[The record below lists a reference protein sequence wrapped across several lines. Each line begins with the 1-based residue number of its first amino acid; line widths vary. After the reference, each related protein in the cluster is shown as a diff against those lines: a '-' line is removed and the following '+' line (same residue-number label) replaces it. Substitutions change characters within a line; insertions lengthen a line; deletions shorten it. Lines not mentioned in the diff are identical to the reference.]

1 VQYKNRQYAQQKQP
15 AGAAIYV
22 DAEQQ
27 EQAAMKLSAQY
38 NALKTIAIKEF
49 LRFIRIWLQTVVPPA
64 ITVALYFIIFGELI
78 GSQIGDI
85 DGFSYIDYIVP
96 GLILMAVIS
105 NAYANCVSS
114 FFSSKFH
121 RSVEEMLIS
130 PLPNYII
137 VAGYVSGGMLR
148 GIVVG
153 IAVTIVAMLFTD
165 IEIHSYAVTIAVFIL
180 TSILFALAGFINAV
194 YAKTFDDISIIPTF
208 ILTPLTYLG
217 GIFYSINMLPELW
230 QKVSLANP
238 ILYMINA
245 FRYGLLG
252 VTDIDLATAFLI
264 ITFFIIALF
273 LFALRLL
280 HKGVGIKS

>member
-1 VQYKNRQYAQQKQP
+1 
-15 AGAAIYV
+15 
-22 DAEQQ
+22 
-27 EQAAMKLSAQY
+27 MKLSAQY
-38 NALKTIAIKEF
+38 TAFQTIMIREF
-49 LRFIRIWLQTVVPPA
+49 LRFIRIWLQTVIPPA

-96 GLILMAVIS
+96 GLILMSVIS
-105 NAYANCVSS
+105 NSYANCVSS

-121 RSVEEMLIS
+121 KSVEEMLIA

-153 IAVTIVAMLFTD
+153 IVVTAVAMMFTK
-165 IEIHSYAVTIAVFIL
+165 IQIHSYSTTIIVFIL
-180 TSILFALAGFINAV
+180 TSILFALGGLINAI
-194 YAKTFDDISIIPTF
+194 YAKTFDDITIIPTF

-217 GIFYSINMLPELW
+217 GIFYSIKMLPEFW
-230 QKVSLANP
+230 QNVSLANP

-252 VTDIDLATAFLI
+252 ISDIDLTMA
-264 ITFFIIALF
+264 FIIIILFIMALF
-273 LFALRLL
+273 AFALHLL
-280 HKGVGIKS
+280 NKGVGIKP

>member
-1 VQYKNRQYAQQKQP
+1 MR
-15 AGAAIYV
+15 
-22 DAEQQ
+22 
-27 EQAAMKLSAQY
+27 LSAQY
-38 NALKTIAIKEF
+38 NAFKTIAIKEF

-105 NAYANCVSS
+105 NSYANCVSS

-153 IAVTIVAMLFTD
+153 IAVTVVAMFFTR
-165 IEIHSYAVTIAVFIL
+165 IEIHSYGVTIAVFIL

-194 YAKTFDDISIIPTF
+194 YAKTFDDISVIPTF
-208 ILTPLTYLG
+208 VLTPLTYLG

-252 VTDIDLATAFLI
+252 VSDIGLTTAFI
-264 ITFFIIALF
+264 IIMLFIAALF
-273 LFALRLL
+273 IFALRLL
-280 HKGVGIKS
+280 DRGVGIKS